1 MEPPPPPPPA
11 TPSASAAAAAAA
23 AVRVLSRTPPPA
35 SPTPSPAPP
44 AGAGAGAPSSRDG
57 VVAVGFVGAAG
68 TARLA
73 DRILDAHV
81 FSPGG
86 SAGSLA
92 GSVRYHRDGDGRM
105 VFLHLA
111 RPPTPME
118 TGGAG
123 AGGELKE
130 MLFIFS
136 VSSGSLTVLFFLL
149 ITRYYA
155 PVDAIVLHI

>member
-136 VSSGSLTVLFFLL
+136 VSSGSLTVLFFFCSLL
-149 ITRYYA
+149 VTTRQ
-155 PVDAIVLHI
+155 